1 MRPAQQ
7 PGAVSRESRTDYVVL
22 AVLQFGPA
30 TGYGIRKRITSTV
43 GNFWQESFGQLYP
56 ALRDLTSRGLLRS
69 RSVSVGR
76 RVAQEFSITARGT
89 RALRDWVC
97 REPRVEPERNE
108 LLLKL
113 HLAELAPSAVVSHVQ
128 AVRARAAVEQS
139 RLEGLLDEIAKDY
152 AGDSSLPAWCA
163 TVDYGIALQV
173 ALIAWSDRTL
183 KRMKGLVASDSK
195 ARREPGSIHS
205 KVKKARSRL

>member
-1 MRPAQQ
+1 MRSTQQ
-7 PGAVSRESRTDYVVL
+7 LSAVGRESRTDYVVL
-22 AVLQFGPA
+22 ATLQFGPA
-30 TGYGIRKRITSTV
+30 TGYGIRKRIKSTV

-56 ALRDLTSRGLLRS
+56 ALRDLTSRRLLRS

-76 RVAQEFSITARGT
+76 RAAEEFSITTRGT
-89 RALRDWVC
+89 RVLRDWVC

-128 AVRARAAVEQS
+128 AVRARAAVEQA
-139 RLEGLLDEIAKDY
+139 RLEGLLEEIAKDY
-152 AGDSSLPAWCA
+152 ADDSSLPAWCA

-183 KRMKGLVASDSK
+183 KRLKALVASDSK
-195 ARREPGSIHS
+195 VRPEPGSIRL
-205 KVKKARSRL
+205 KKARSRL